1 MFFGATSFAAA
12 PFSDVG
18 FNPNAFVN
26 VLGSQINQSNNTVV
40 VLGKAVVLPTGKS
53 IKFFSIGNLKVADVI
68 GVDGI
73 ATALSTGTV
82 TVAAGAD
89 ISVTGNQANFTTGTV
104 NVADV
109 VGVSGNR
116 VNLTTNDVTTTAA
129 ANILPTGSRVNL
141 STGTVAFKFIYSVT
155 GSGVNII

>member
-1 MFFGATSFAAA
+1 VFFGATSFAAA
-12 PFSDVG
+12 AFSDVG
-18 FNPNAFVN
+18 FNPNAFVS
-26 VLGSQINQSNNTVV
+26 VLGSQINQSNNTVTTI
-40 VLGKAVVLPTGKS
+40 GKALVLPTG
-53 IKFFSIGNLKVADVI
+53 IQNNLSIGNLKVADVI

-116 VNLTTNDVTTTAA
+116 VNLTTNDVTITAA
-129 ANILPTGSRVNL
+129 ANILPTGSELNYLLDLNL
-141 STGTVAFKFIYSVT
+141 I
-155 GSGVNII
+155 